1 MFPCYADVSCGLIT
15 EEAVTALKRNSC
27 EESGGERSLAHIEA
41 LERKY
46 QMPSAL
52 V

>member
-1 MFPCYADVSCGLIT
+1 MFLGYAAVSCGLIT
-15 EEAVTALKRNSC
+15 EEAVTALKRGFC
-27 EESGGERSLAHIEA
+27 KESGSERSLAHIEA

-46 QMPSAL
+46 QMPIAL